1 MAQKKLTQ
9 QQSSRIAQRELSL
22 IEQFKHAGLPDHQ
35 KGLVTGS
42 YGHEVIVENEAGE
55 TVLCKTHRDRSRP
68 VCGDHVLWIA
78 EKNDQGVV
86 EAVFPR
92 TSLLERPDSRGNMRT
107 VAANIDRI
115 VIIVASKPSFNEGLL
130 DRYLVAASIINV
142 TPLIIF
148 NKVDLLDEAGLAEM
162 RRRLDVY
169 TKLGYDIIE
178 TSTKKQSGLD
188 ILLDRLSA
196 HTAILVGQSG
206 VGKSSLVNKLLPGS
220 DADTSSISDATG
232 KGKHTTTSAGLYHL
246 PGGSGHLIDS
256 PGIREFGLL
265 HASADDVQHAYHE
278 IDRAASRCKFNDCS
292 HSNEPGCAVQAAIEQ
307 GDIDAGRFQRY
318 QRILE
323 TIDE

>member
-22 IEQFKHAGLPDHQ
+22 IDQFNNAGLPGHQ

-42 YGHEVIVENEAGE
+42 YGHDVTVENELGE
-55 TVLCKTHRDRSRP
+55 TVLCKTYRDRTRP
-68 VCGDHVLWIA
+68 VCGDHVLWLS
-78 EKNDQGVV
+78 EENNQGAV

-115 VIIVASKPSFNEGLL
+115 VIIVAAKPSLNEGLL

-142 TPLIIF
+142 TPVIIF
-148 NKVDLLDEAGLAEM
+148 NKVDLLDEAGLAEV

-169 TKLGYDIIE
+169 QKLGYDIIE
-178 TSTKKQSGLD
+178 TSTKQQHGLD
-188 ILLDRLSA
+188 ILLNNLSG

-220 DADTSSISDATG
+220 NADTNNISDATG
-232 KGKHTTTSAGLYHL
+232 KGKHTTTSAGLYHI

-265 HASADDVQHAYHE
+265 HARAEDIQHAYHE
-278 IDRAASRCKFNDCS
+278 IDNAASQCKFNDCR
-292 HSNEPGCAVQAAIEQ
+292 HTNEPGCAVQAAIKE